1 MAKGADGKSIEIKGS
16 FSDPA
21 QLPSTGQSIGDCYL
35 INGHL
40 WVYDGGTDVGE
51 VNGFRDEGSLQGP
64 SGADGRGI
72 VSANVTNG
80 HLMLTFSDSA
90 VAQDLGDITGPQGA
104 AGPAGQNGTNGTNGV
119 DGVGISTATIDA
131 SGHLI
136 LTLTNGNTIDAGS
149 AKGDKGDTGATGATG
164 SQGPQ
169 GEQGIQG
176 IQGETGAT
184 GATGPQGPQGP
195 TGAIGPQGPAGNGI
209 VSITKTSSVG
219 NLDTYTILYT
229 NGNTDSLYILNG
241 TDGADGDDGV
251 GVSSATIDATQHL
264 ILTLTNANT
273 VDAGSVA
280 LKSTQYSFALN
291 TANWILQ
298 QDGSW
303 DYTVTNADVTASNF
317 IDIGPAIGITENQL
331 NALLASKLII
341 QSVGTGSVV
350 LKAYGEKPSID
361 IPMLLV
367 IEGTYQS
374 ITPTITVDDQFST
387 ASTNPVENRVITNAL
402 NDKASQAD
410 LDSVDAKFN
419 LLDLSENLLSLGVLT
434 IGTGYSGT
442 KRSNGSVIVSADG
455 SQLGSTGSFEIKTE
469 TTLPAG
475 TYKFSGCP
483 NGSSST
489 FYMSLYE
496 DGGAKICS
504 VNNGS
509 VATFTLSAPTKLLV
523 IIAATD
529 GAVFTDELF
538 YPMVVNAMVESPEFG
553 RNSGDGSIKTICGRD
568 RIDIVIDDSY
578 AYQLLEVTVIS
589 RNTPGQVIKE
599 ARYWIETSSG
609 VNSTTSIFDSTNG
622 QEGPPTFNLYYD
634 SNGTKCVK
642 ITDTNTNRDIF
653 VKIMKY

>member
-1 MAKGADGKSIEIKGS
+1 MSLGMFNPFGPGSGGGGGTPGRDGQDGNGITSIVFKSSTGGTTPGIPGATDTYQINYTK
-16 FSDPA
+16 SDP
-21 QLPSTGQSIGDCYL
+21 TTFTVK
-35 INGHL
+35 NG
-40 WVYDGGTDVGE
+40 
-51 VNGFRDEGSLQGP
+51 N
-64 SGADGRGI
+64 
-72 VSANVTNG
+72 
-80 HLMLTFSDSA
+80 
-90 VAQDLGDITGPQGA
+90 TGPQGPI
-104 AGPAGQNGTNGTNGV
+104 G
-119 DGVGISTATIDA
+119 
-131 SGHLI
+131 
-136 LTLTNGNTIDAGS
+136 
-149 AKGDKGDTGATGATG
+149 AKGDKGDKGD
-164 SQGPQ
+164 Q
-169 GEQGIQG
+169 GEK
-176 IQGETGAT
+176 GETGAT
-184 GATGPQGPQGP
+184 GPQGPQGETGPQGEAGPQGPQGP

-209 VSITKTSSVG
+209 VSITKASSVG

-410 LDSVDAKFN
+410 LDSVNAKFN
-419 LLDLSENLLSLGVLT
+419 FLDLSENLLSLGVLT
-434 IGTGYSGT
+434 IGTGYSGA

-455 SQLGSTGSFEIKTE
+455 SQLSSTGSFEIKTE
-469 TTLPAG
+469 MTLPAG

-523 IIAATD
+523 IITATD
-529 GAVFTDELF
+529 GTVFTDELF
-538 YPMVVNAMVESPEFG
+538 YPMVVNTMVESPEFG

-589 RNTPGQVIKE
+589 RNAPGQVIKE

-622 QEGPPTFNLYYD
+622 PEGPPTFNLYYD

-642 ITDTNTNRDIF
+642 ITDTHTNRDIF